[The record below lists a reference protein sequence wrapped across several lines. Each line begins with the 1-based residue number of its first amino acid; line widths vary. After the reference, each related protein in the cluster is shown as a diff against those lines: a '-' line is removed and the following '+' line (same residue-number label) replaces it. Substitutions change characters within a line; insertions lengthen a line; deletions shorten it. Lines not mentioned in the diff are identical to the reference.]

1 MNDIIRN
8 ILTRRSI
15 RKYRPDPVAKEIL
28 DQILQAGLYAP
39 SARNKQPWHL
49 TAVSGQAPLA
59 RLTAEV
65 KAATL
70 RANNHYVAMVSRDG
84 YSVGY
89 GAPTLVIVSGDPS
102 DAPMA
107 PYDCALVLGT
117 MFLAAHSLGIGSC
130 WINQLGIVSDE
141 PGFRAVLD
149 TLGVPSGNTVYG
161 CASLGYAEGP
171 HPAAAARRDGVVN
184 YVNG

>member
-65 KAATL
+65 
-70 RANNHYVAMVSRDG
+70 
-84 YSVGY
+84 
-89 GAPTLVIVSGDPS
+89 
-102 DAPMA
+102 
-107 PYDCALVLGT
+107 
-117 MFLAAHSLGIGSC
+117 
-130 WINQLGIVSDE
+130 
-141 PGFRAVLD
+141 
-149 TLGVPSGNTVYG
+149 
-161 CASLGYAEGP
+161 
-171 HPAAAARRDGVVN
+171 
-184 YVNG
+184 